1 MNVSRFFPKGGGYKS
16 RLFKLTG
23 PIFIENL
30 LIMLLGVVD
39 TLMLSRYADSSVAAV
54 GVSNQLLMMVFLLFN
69 ITTTGTTV
77 LCSLYFGAKDNKSF
91 IQVMG
96 VSVLFNATVGLL
108 ISGSLFFFG
117 EDMLR
122 LMNIRPEL
130 LSDATIYMRTVGG
143 FAFFQAISQTIS
155 AVLRAANKPNYA
167 MQVTL
172 FINILNVFGNYSLIF
187 GHFGFPALGVHG
199 AAISTSVCRG
209 VAMTLLFIVLF
220 KRLIKRLPLD
230 YFRPFPFAKLKAS
243 LKIGIPAASEQIS
256 YDASQVMIVYFV
268 NILGTEALAARVY
281 VVNIVIVT
289 YLFSLSLAQSAGICA
304 GNLLGMGKKKAT
316 YLLTM
321 YALRRSLI
329 VTGCA
334 SLLILLFS
342 RSLLSQ
348 FTQNETIIVLGIG
361 ALAVDLILEQGR
373 AAVLLFIMT
382 LRSAGDVIFPV
393 IIGLFSMW
401 FFAGFCG
408 YTFGILF
415 GWGLA
420 GMWIGFALDE
430 CSRGTLLY
438 YRWKSQKWK
447 KRTLIRSNVKI
458 D

>member
-39 TLMLSRYADSSVAAV
+39 TLMLSRYSDSSVAAV

-167 MQVTL
+167 MEVT
-172 FINILNVFGNYSLIF
+172 
-187 GHFGFPALGVHG
+187 
-199 AAISTSVCRG
+199 
-209 VAMTLLFIVLF
+209 
-220 KRLIKRLPLD
+220 
-230 YFRPFPFAKLKAS
+230 
-243 LKIGIPAASEQIS
+243 
-256 YDASQVMIVYFV
+256 
-268 NILGTEALAARVY
+268 
-281 VVNIVIVT
+281 
-289 YLFSLSLAQSAGICA
+289 
-304 GNLLGMGKKKAT
+304 
-316 YLLTM
+316 
-321 YALRRSLI
+321 
-329 VTGCA
+329 
-334 SLLILLFS
+334 
-342 RSLLSQ
+342 
-348 FTQNETIIVLGIG
+348 
-361 ALAVDLILEQGR
+361 
-373 AAVLLFIMT
+373 
-382 LRSAGDVIFPV
+382 
-393 IIGLFSMW
+393 
-401 FFAGFCG
+401 
-408 YTFGILF
+408 
-415 GWGLA
+415 
-420 GMWIGFALDE
+420 
-430 CSRGTLLY
+430 
-438 YRWKSQKWK
+438 
-447 KRTLIRSNVKI
+447 
-458 D
+458 

>member
-1 MNVSRFFPKGGGYKS
+1 MNIKRLFIRNEGYKS
-16 RLFKLTG
+16 KLLKLTG
-23 PIFIENL
+23 PIFAENL

-39 TLMLSRYADSSVAAV
+39 TVMLSRYADSSVAAV
-54 GVSNQLLMMVFLLFN
+54 GVANQLLMMVFLLFN
-69 ITTTGTTV
+69 VTTTGTTV

-96 VSVLFNATVGLL
+96 VSILFNATIGLL

-117 EDMLR
+117 EALLR
-122 LMNIRPEL
+122 SMDIRPEL
-130 LSDATIYMRTVGG
+130 MDDASVYMRTVGG

-172 FINILNVFGNYSLIF
+172 IINILNVFGNYSLIF

-199 AAISTSVCRG
+199 AAISTSFCRG
-209 VAMTLLFIVLF
+209 AAMMMLFIVLF
-220 KRLIKRLPLD
+220 KRLIKRMPLA
-230 YFRPFPFAKLKAS
+230 YFSPFPFSKLKSA

-281 VVNIVIVT
+281 VVNIVIIT

-304 GNLLGMGKKKAT
+304 GNLLGMGKKQAT

-321 YALRRSLI
+321 YALRRSLF
-329 VTGCA
+329 VTGCV
-334 SLLILLFS
+334 SLIILLFS
-342 RSLLSQ
+342 RTLLSQ
-348 FTQNETIIVLGIG
+348 FTRNETIITFGIG
-361 ALAVDLILEQGR
+361 ALVVDFILEQGR
-373 AAVLLFIMT
+373 ATVLLFIMT
-382 LRSAGDVIFPV
+382 LRSAGDVLFPV

-401 FFAGFCG
+401 FFAVFCG

-438 YRWKSQKWK
+438 FRWKSQKWK
-447 KRTLIRSNVKI
+447 RRTLIRPIVKL